1 LRVLSTTGGVVK
13 TNGTTVGV
21 LAALGI
27 SVTAAI
33 ALPLVNVFKSMEPSE
48 LMVVRG
54 GVTAVLI
61 ALVLTKHIGKPSK
74 RILTFSLLF
83 SLATLALYAGIR
95 AWGASPTLVVLTA
108 TPVVNIAAKVVRGQ
122 SVDRRVYACLTG
134 LLLGVM
140 IALNPWQVD
149 FDLWGFSLSVAGLL
163 LAGVG
168 FEVLAG
174 QKGVDPY
181 NKSFWLALVTVIV
194 GLVTT
199 LANGHLPFVQEVWG
213 LPHVLALIGFGVTG
227 GFAYY
232 LANIVAFEKLRTEVA
247 STLAMAETPAVIVG
261 AWLMLG
267 ETLTLIQWIGVAVAL
282 GATAALSATEAR
294 QKSNE

>member
-1 LRVLSTTGGVVK
+1 MK
-13 TNGTTVGV
+13 TNETTVGV

-54 GVTAVLI
+54 GVTAILV
-61 ALVLTKHIGKPSK
+61 ALVLTRHVGKPSK
-74 RILTFSLLF
+74 RMLIFSLLF

-95 AWGASPTLVVLTA
+95 AWGASPTLVVLA
-108 TPVVNIAAKVVRGQ
+108 TTPIVNIAAKLLRGY
-122 SVDRRVYACLTG
+122 SVDGRVYACLAG

-140 IALNPWQVD
+140 IALNPWQAD
-149 FDLWGFSLSVAGLL
+149 FDLWGFALSVAATV
-163 LAGVG
+163 LAGIG

-174 QKGVDPY
+174 QKGIDPY
-181 NKSFWLALVTVIV
+181 NKSFWLAVVTVAV
-194 GLVTT
+194 GTLAT
-199 LANGHLPFVQEVWG
+199 LANGHLPFAQETWSA
-213 LPHVLALIGFGVTG
+213 PHALALVGFGITG

-232 LANIVAFEKLRTEVA
+232 LANIVAFEKLKTEVA

-267 ETLTLIQWIGVAVAL
+267 EALTLIQWIGVLIAL
-282 GATAALSATEAR
+282 GATGALSATEANPE
-294 QKSNE
+294 SDT